1 MADLRDLGLSEYEE
15 RTYRALLDT
24 GPTTAKELST
34 RSDVPM
40 GRIYDVLS
48 NLEQYSLVRTQAAGR
63 PKKYVAV
70 EADVALDRLLADRKA
85 ALETQAAQY
94 EEIVERLLGEL
105 ASSEPINGQF
115 WTAAV
120 GPEETLELLVERIA
134 AAEEEVII
142 VGGSPA
148 AGLDLTDASN
158 RVVSAVAAALERGV
172 DVQLLITPALVDR
185 LPDEVGQAYDD
196 RLGGYDNYA
205 VRTHESVDGTF
216 NLIDGA
222 EVCLEVPNPLDP
234 HQALAMI
241 NLKDRQFAADI
252 REEFT
257 PRWEHAAPLEW
268 ENERPVV
275 GGDAGVQ

>member
-1 MADLRDLGLSEYEE
+1 MASLRDLGLSEYES
-15 RTYRALLDT
+15 RAYRSLLRI
-24 GPTTAKELST
+24 GSTTAKELSQA
-34 RSDVPM
+34 SDVPM
-40 GRIYDVLS
+40 GRIYDVLGS
-48 NLEQYSLVRTQAAGR
+48 LEQYSLVRTQAAGR

-94 EEIVERLLGEL
+94 EEIVETLLGEL

-275 GGDAGVQ
+275 GGEPSVQ